1 MLLPTPSQQFTDAAQ
16 PAQNDNTVSADVST
30 ERMQSLVLGIGR
42 TIGGRAM
49 LDYIYGASR
58 MGQLSLR
65 THFNPLDNN
74 HHGVAYNHLHHSD
87 VFLDPRLDNNFLSP
101 ILFHELRHV
110 TQPQSY
116 DTVDIKLSL
125 ENRLIYS
132 RLIEGDAFT
141 HQICFGLD
149 LLCETG
155 SKTEHLEN
163 MRYFEK
169 RLSQEAKAQLHNLT
183 TDYLRAESVFD
194 KKEAMHGMYWLL
206 QENML
211 GSYDNRN
218 IKKLNEYAEGLS
230 LRNSLEG
237 VHAGTVKLSQKQ
249 RLFEYYAT
257 ELLARPVFAAAT
269 LPYIGQKP
277 ADIIERI
284 TQTYTAE
291 TIAAITAT
299 NDAFDVMAK
308 SRTHVPGVYYKPR
321 KFS

>member
-1 MLLPTPSQQFTDAAQ
+1 MLLPTLHQQFTDV
-16 PAQNDNTVSADVST
+16 AQNDNAVPADVSSQ
-30 ERMQSLVLGIGR
+30 RMQELVLGIGR
-42 TIGGRAM
+42 TTGGRAM
-49 LDYIYGASR
+49 LDYIYNSSR
-58 MGQLSLR
+58 MGRLSLR

-110 TQPQSY
+110 TQPRIH

-169 RLSQEAKAQLHNLT
+169 QLSQEAKAQLYNLT
-183 TDYLRAESVFD
+183 MNYLHAENIFD
-194 KKEAMHGMYWLL
+194 KKDAMHGMYWLL
-206 QENML
+206 QEKML
-211 GSYDNRN
+211 GRYDTRN
-218 IKKLNEYAEGLS
+218 IKKLNEYAEALS

-237 VHAGTVKLSQKQ
+237 VHAGTAKLSEKQ

-257 ELLARPVFAAAT
+257 QLLARPVFAAAT

-277 ADIIERI
+277 ADIIARI
-284 TQTYTAE
+284 TQTYTPE
-291 TIAAITAT
+291 TLAAIKAT
-299 NDAFDVMAK
+299 NDAFDVMTK
-308 SRTHVPGVYYKPR
+308 SRTHVPGRYYKPQ